1 MSSESYLPFIIYM
14 GAVLILA
21 AGMLT
26 ASYFLGERHAAK
38 SKETPFESGV
48 KPTGSARIHFP
59 IHFYMIAMFFV
70 IFDLEAI
77 FLFIWSASLR
87 DTGWTGYGF
96 GIIFITEL
104 SILLIYL
111 WKIGA
116 LDFGPDGKKILKIY
130 HEKIKTQINEMV
142 DE

>member
-1 MSSESYLPFIIYM
+1 MSSESYLPFLIYM

-26 ASYFLGERHAAK
+26 ASYFLGERHSAK
-38 SKETPFESGV
+38 SKETPFDSGV
-48 KPTGSARIHFP
+48 KPTGSARIYFP

-96 GIIFITEL
+96 GIIFIAEL
-104 SILLIYL
+104 SILLLYL
-111 WKIGA
+111 W
-116 LDFGPDGKKILKIY
+116 
-130 HEKIKTQINEMV
+130 
-142 DE
+142 